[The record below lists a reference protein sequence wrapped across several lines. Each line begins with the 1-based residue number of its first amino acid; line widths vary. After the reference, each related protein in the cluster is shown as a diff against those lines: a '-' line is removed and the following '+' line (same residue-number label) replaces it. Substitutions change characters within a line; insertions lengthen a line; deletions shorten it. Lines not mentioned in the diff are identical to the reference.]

1 MYAYIRTSL
10 LVHEHMEAGI
20 SPDNVES
27 SLMDLQMAVS
37 QANETEDQSSI
48 NLATIAN
55 IFRAVGAKNT
65 SIPVSRGVVQSAT
78 NIVADIQSWNTDN
91 ATLAV
96 LQNQSAE

>member
-10 LVHEHMEAGI
+10 LVHEHMEAGTRH
-20 SPDNVES
+20 NVEN